1 MSIDELKAAF
11 PKPDQLAPADIEA
24 KAEALGVSKTKM
36 SFKQSF
42 MLSIMAG
49 AFISMGAMFFLLIV
63 SDSALICCATIDRW
77 LLVLPWTSSCCG
89 MRRRVVY
96 RKHHDC
102 YERCK

>member
-42 MLSIMAG
+42 MLSIMA
-49 AFISMGAMFFLLIV
+49 APLF
-63 SDSALICCATIDRW
+63 
-77 LLVLPWTSSCCG
+77 PWVPCSSFS
-89 MRRRVVY
+89 
-96 RKHHDC
+96 
-102 YERCK
+102 

>member
-63 SDSALICCATIDRW
+63 SATIDRW
-77 LLVLPWTSSCCG
+77 LLVLPWTSSRCG